1 MVVSALLANIKED
14 EIFAGYIN
22 EIPKKYQKTQI
33 QFLSALDR
41 LAYLL
46 YLKGN
51 EDDAVSL
58 LEKLVQVEY
67 DGNYHYWGT
76 IENTM
81 VLLAFIKKD
90 KKEYVQNLKSRIDNA
105 INSGDE
111 MVKAVKQK
119 VHNRFLKGMLLASRE
134 DKVNNSKNEIDE
146 IENRIILLGDLL
158 RLYIFLETVTM
169 QRSNIIKKI
178 EFNLHCL
185 RDFFKKNSMA
195 LLFPFK

>member
-1 MVVSALLANIKED
+1 MLVSEVLANIKD
-14 EIFAGYIN
+14 DDRLATYIA

-33 QFLSALDR
+33 QFLGALDR

-46 YLKGN
+46 YLKGS
-51 EDDAVSL
+51 EDEAVYL
-58 LEKLVQVEY
+58 LEKLAQIEY
-67 DGNYHYWGT
+67 DGNYNYWGT
-76 IENTM
+76 VENTI

-90 KKEYVQNLKSRIDNA
+90 AKEYVLSLKSRIDKA

-195 LLFPFK
+195 LL

>member
-1 MVVSALLANIKED
+1 MLVSEVLANIKD
-14 EIFAGYIN
+14 DDRLATYIA

-33 QFLSALDR
+33 QFLGALDR

-46 YLKGN
+46 YLKGS
-51 EDDAVSL
+51 EDEAVYL
-58 LEKLVQVEY
+58 LEKLAQIEY
-67 DGNYHYWGT
+67 DGNYNYWGT
-76 IENTM
+76 VENTI

-90 KKEYVQNLKSRIDNA
+90 AKEYVLSLKSRIDKA

-158 RLYIFLETVTM
+158 RSYIFLETVTM